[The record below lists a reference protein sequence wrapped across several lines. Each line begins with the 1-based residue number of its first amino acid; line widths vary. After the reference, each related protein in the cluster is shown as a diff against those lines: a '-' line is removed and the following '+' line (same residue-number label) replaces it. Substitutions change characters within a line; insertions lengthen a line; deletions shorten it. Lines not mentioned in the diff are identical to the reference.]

1 MSASSTAPYAQAVII
16 PSLSILCILLTIPP
30 LILHWKNRNFPVVSL
45 ICWLLCLNLFNIIN
59 AFIWPND
66 DMDSWWDGAGLCDVE
81 VKVMIAS
88 YVAVPGNLVC
98 IFRALAGMI
107 DTRRAM
113 LVPSKQQ
120 RWWNF
125 GIDMLFCVIVPVVAM
140 ATHIVFQA
148 SRYILIGISGCVNS
162 FDESWVSLI
171 LAWIWP
177 LVICLMAGYYCSTLP
192 PVCGIIGLNS

>member
-1 MSASSTAPYAQAVII
+1 MSAPSTTPYAQAVII
-16 PSLSILCILLTIPP
+16 PSFSILCMLLTIPP
-30 LILHWKNRNFPVVSL
+30 LILHWKNRNLPVVSL

-59 AFIWPND
+59 AFIWPSD
-66 DMDSWWDGAGLCDVE
+66 DMDNWWNGAGLCDVE

-88 YVAVPGNLVC
+88 YVAVPGNLLC
-98 IFRALAGMI
+98 IFRTLASMI

-120 RWWNF
+120 RWWNI
-125 GIDMLFCVIVPVVAM
+125 GIDMLFCVIVPVVAI
-140 ATHIVFQA
+140 ATHIVYQA
-148 SRYILIGISGCVNS
+148 SRYILVGISGCVNS

-177 LVICLMAGYYCSTLP
+177 LVICLIAGYYCSTLTL
-192 PVCGIIGLNS
+192 V